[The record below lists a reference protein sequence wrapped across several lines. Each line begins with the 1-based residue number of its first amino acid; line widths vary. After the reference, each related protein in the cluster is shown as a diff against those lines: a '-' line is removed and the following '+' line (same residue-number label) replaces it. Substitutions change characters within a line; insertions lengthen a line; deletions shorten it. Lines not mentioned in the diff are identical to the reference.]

1 LFSKKEA
8 KELSNKWSVEQILE
22 AARSF
27 QVSRLILSAAEL
39 DLFGLLGKEPRSSR
53 EVAQSFGLDLRAT
66 NIFLDALAGL
76 GLLEK
81 GDLGYRVPENLG
93 PILSG
98 SSTESVSPFLK
109 HMGTLWKRWGALNE
123 VLKTGMPLQTGSW
136 EQRSPQERE
145 AFIAAMHVIGRQMA
159 SEIINSISLERV
171 KRILDVGGA
180 SGTYA
185 IAFLEKSMDIRV
197 TLLDLP
203 SVIPLARKRLQEKGL
218 LNRVDLVA
226 ADFEQDPL
234 PQGHDMVFLSAIVHQ
249 NDRTQNRNLFA
260 KAREALNQGGRILIR
275 DHVMDPSRT
284 QPPAGALF
292 AVNMLV
298 STRGGTTYTFQE
310 LQEDLESAGFGQV
323 RWIRVGEKM
332 DSLVEAIRMD
342 DQAP

>member
-1 LFSKKEA
+1 M
-8 KELSNKWSVEQILE
+8 SNKWSWSPEQILE
-22 AARSF
+22 TARSF
-27 QVSRLILSAAEL
+27 QVSRLILTAAEL
-39 DLFGLLGKEPRSSR
+39 DLFGLLEKEPRSSR
-53 EVAQSFGLDLRAT
+53 EVAQSLGLDLRAT
-66 NIFLDALAGL
+66 TIFLDALAGL

-81 GDLGYRVPENLG
+81 GDLGYSVPKSLG

-98 SSTESVSPFLK
+98 GSKESVLPLLR
-109 HMGTLWKRWGALNE
+109 HMATLWKRWGALNE
-123 VLKTGMPLQTGSW
+123 VLKTGMPTQSGSW
-136 EQRSPQERE
+136 EERSPEERE
-145 AFIAAMHVIGRQMA
+145 AFIGAMHVIGRQMA
-159 SEIINSISLERV
+159 PTITNSVSLERV
-171 KRILDVGGA
+171 KRLLDVGGA
-180 SGTYA
+180 SGTYT
-185 IAFLEKSMDIRV
+185 IAFLEKSKDLRV

-203 SVIPLARKRLQEKGL
+203 SVIPMARNRLQKKGL
-218 LNRVDLVA
+218 LDRVDLVA

-234 PQGHDMVFLSAIVHQ
+234 PPGHDMVFLSAIVHQ
-249 NDRTQNRNLFA
+249 NDRAQNRKLFA

-310 LQEDLESAGFGQV
+310 LQEDLVSAGFGHV

-342 DQAP
+342 DQAS